1 MELGAYSTV
10 INQLKSMVKDPD
22 LDEALLRLTP
32 NDSKSARFLIKME
45 LKRLTT
51 PCQRIIDLRG
61 RVDGVC
67 RPVEHDGRIHYLDDV
82 AQRTFERCI
91 KEYNGCYTLGVYEE
105 VMTTENSF
113 RAIQQRENQD
123 KLRQLQAQERKSAE
137 DEALLLA
144 NNQIPQYPGRLI
156 RFGQYVG
163 RSEERMHF
171 SIRISVKS
179 SNGEIQEGI
188 TSNLSLNGCRIRMP
202 QEVEYPLGSKLNLR
216 FIGLEQQNNFPF
228 QEYFQYEVA
237 ARDLVRDGNVWYR
250 LRRTFDSATFDAFI
264 SNFIQGNKRRY
275 KVDIDHVVA
284 AVQSKGYEQYFV
296 PRMHA
301 LPIFINEKQGQLLPS
316 SVLVGE
322 VNRDLIHYW
331 RDEEYR
337 LQLEQVLT
345 PERLA
350 QLAANPCTPM
360 VLYSFTHASKG
371 RLYYY
376 TATQQELTVPQ
387 PEPLFTAFGSQKYSW
402 RVWLLQL
409 EAIAA
414 DSGAINTLK
423 IADNGN
429 AKLDSLPLSPRVQG
443 ALSQISHL
451 LLLSDVTSER
461 ARAVWANQP
470 YDRSE
475 LNSLNRF
482 VLPRGKGNNISLE
495 ALSFSDLRCEPR
507 YSYKTTITGVL
518 RDQTFAGFSRDISTT
533 GLQLE
538 LSEPLNCSVGD
549 NLLLDLPKLQEMSNK
564 HRLLALPYEI
574 VGCNSTET
582 VLHLKASGALSRH
595 EGHQFLK
602 LLIEHNKHKLPQPP
616 APNQLQGMAQALRN
630 LVVNQRCV
638 TPFFIHKRG
647 ARYAFDSIASPSE
660 LTPIVEL
667 LNRLSDNRN
676 EPNLYPLVKAESL
689 HERLLEPLK
698 RLQRQDP
705 PLIFDI
711 YLQLSNDP
719 SGERI
724 SQISCCYADEFA
736 NEMQRRFFIEMARK
750 KGEFHAWRLSLSRAA
765 GRPDMKFVN
774 DELTYISQYAIH
786 RAKPLEAELWSVVGV
801 GEIVDITAEVLGR
814 QLVSRAAAPIAAQAT
829 TTSPPAQPTAAT

>member
-1 MELGAYSTV
+1 MELGAYRTV
-10 INQLKSMVKDPD
+10 INQLKSAVSDPD
-22 LDEALLRLTP
+22 LDEALARLTP

-45 LKRLTT
+45 LKRLAA

-61 RVDGVC
+61 RVDGMC
-67 RPVEHDGRIHYLDDV
+67 RPFEHDGRIHFLDEV
-82 AQRTFERCI
+82 AQRTFERCL
-91 KEYNGCYTLGVYEE
+91 KEYQGRYTIGVYEE
-105 VMTTENSF
+105 VMTTENNF
-113 RAIQQRENQD
+113 RVMQQRENQD

-179 SNGEIQEGI
+179 NDGVAQEGV

-202 QEVEYPLGSKLNLR
+202 QEVDYPLGTPLRLR
-216 FIGLEQQNNFPF
+216 FLGLEQHANFPSHDSF
-228 QEYFQYEVA
+228 NYEVA
-237 ARDLVRDGNVWYR
+237 ARDQIRDGSVWYR
-250 LRRTFDSATFDAFI
+250 LRRTFDSSEFDEFL

-275 KVDIDHVVA
+275 KVDLDHVIA
-284 AVQSKGYEQYFV
+284 AVQSKGYEQFFV

-301 LPIFINEKQGQLLPS
+301 LPLFINEQQGQLTAAS
-316 SVLVGE
+316 ALVGE
-322 VNRDLIHYW
+322 VNRELVRYW

-337 LQLEQVLT
+337 LQLEQVIT

-350 QLAANPCTPM
+350 WLAANPATPM
-360 VLYSFTHASKG
+360 LLYSFTHTSKG

-376 TATQQELTVPQ
+376 AATHSELAEQQQEL
-387 PEPLFTAFGSQKYSW
+387 LFTAFGSHKRSW

-423 IADNGN
+423 VGGDGK
-429 AKLDSLPLSPRVQG
+429 AKLDSAPLSPRVQG
-443 ALSQISHL
+443 ALSHISHL

-461 ARAVWANQP
+461 AREVWASQP
-470 YDRSE
+470 YERSE
-475 LNSLNRF
+475 LNRLNRF
-482 VLPRGKGNNISLE
+482 VVPRGKGSGISLE
-495 ALSFSDLRCEPR
+495 ALSFSDLRREPR
-507 YSYKTTITGVL
+507 FSYKTTITGTLGDHAFEGV
-518 RDQTFAGFSRDISTT
+518 SRDISAA

-538 LSEPLNCSVGD
+538 LSEPLSCNIGD
-549 NLLLDLPKLQEMSNK
+549 RLLLDLPKLQEMSNK
-564 HRLLALPYEI
+564 HRLLALPYDV

-582 VLHLKASGALSRH
+582 VLHLKASGALARH
-595 EGHQFLK
+595 EGYQFLK
-602 LLIEHNKHKLPQPP
+602 LLIEHNKHKLPQPQP
-616 APNQLQGMAQALRN
+616 PNQLQGMAQALRN
-630 LVVNQRCV
+630 LVVNQRSV

-647 ARYAFDSIASPSE
+647 ARYAVDSIASPGE

-667 LNRLSDNRN
+667 LNRLSDSGS

-698 RLQRQDP
+698 RLERQDP

-711 YLQLSNDP
+711 YLQLRSERHSD
-719 SGERI
+719 RI
-724 SQISCCYADEFA
+724 SHINCRYADEFA
-736 NEMQRRFFIEMARK
+736 NELQRRFFIEMARK
-750 KGEFHAWRLSLSRAA
+750 KGEFYAWRLSLSRAA
-765 GRPDMKFVN
+765 SRPDMEFVN

-801 GEIVDITAEVLGR
+801 GEIVDITAEVLAR
-814 QLVSRAAAPIAAQAT
+814 QQVSSAELTAPPQAT
-829 TTSPPAQPTAAT
+829 TTS